1 MLSADKLPP
10 ALNLERGLAST
21 GGDLALYIELL
32 DMFCLTHGDDGN
44 ILRMHLAAGDLP
56 ALKKRAHSLK
66 GSSGLLG
73 ADELHGGCTELE
85 AAIRSGNDPA
95 TIAPLVQDLSARLD
109 QLLTEWQSRR
119 TGQERGAD

>member
-10 ALNLERGLAST
+10 TLNLERGLAST
-21 GGDLALYIELL
+21 GGDMALYIELL

-44 ILRMHLAAGDLP
+44 ILHRHLAEGELP

-73 ADELHGGCTELE
+73 ADDLHASCNELE
-85 AAIRSGNDPA
+85 AAIRSGLDVG

-109 QLLTEWQSRR
+109 QLLNEWQSRR
-119 TGQERGAD
+119 TGRD